1 MTTTN
6 RPERRTNPRFIM
18 SSNQPV
24 YLQLVHEGQNLC
36 VLVED
41 LSMGGALLM
50 CPAIYNSI
58 QNGQCLRDGELVLSE
73 GERPQVNVVVRWQF
87 WPRIGVQFDNLS
99 PDAASRISRLLETLK
114 ASPTEELTAV
124 PQSS

>member
-1 MTTTN
+1 
-6 RPERRTNPRFIM
+6 M

-24 YLQLVHEGQNLC
+24 YLRIVHEGQNLRI
-36 VLVED
+36 LVED

-50 CPAIYNSI
+50 CPVLSNSI

-73 GERPQVNVVVRWQF
+73 GEKAQVNVVARWQI

-114 ASPTEELTAV
+114 ASPAEELMAV
-124 PQSS
+124 PQRG